1 MKFNYLFLATL
12 THPIK
17 HLPVGSIVY
26 VLEDNPN
33 VPFYWVTDGKGD
45 EFYIGKD
52 YVKKMESVQNDFG
65 IL

>member
-1 MKFNYLFLATL
+1 MFKYLFLATL

-33 VPFYWVTDGKGD
+33 VPVYWCTDGKGN
-45 EFYIGKD
+45 EFYVGKKNI
-52 YVKKMESVQNDFG
+52 KKVDEDENETK
-65 IL
+65 

>member
-1 MKFNYLFLATL
+1 MFKYLFKCIT

-33 VPFYWVTDGKGD
+33 VPVYWVTDGNGN
-45 EFYIGKD
+45 EFYVGKD
-52 YVKKMESVQNDFG
+52 YVRKETGNKQ
-65 IL
+65 